1 MSSSLVV
8 VSAAD
13 REALLEEIA
22 RIVRYLDRIPETPLI
37 DVAYTCSLT
46 KGAERLSLVV
56 DNVAD
61 LRARLVSA
69 HGRLSSPTMKR
80 VRDKSGTY
88 YFEDHLLGE
97 GKGKLAFVYPG
108 VMSFYPDMLRDLA
121 IDFSECRSAFDE
133 LEEAMAGSA
142 EFSPSS
148 FVFPPAA
155 YYRHDADIF
164 RSGAYAQALV
174 AVYSACVG
182 MTRLLRSYGL
192 NPDGVVGFAGGDLA
206 AMMRS
211 GAAGESRPRT
221 ERVRAIS
228 EIYRIVDK
236 AVNHAGLPESA
247 LVTVLLRNEEAQAK
261 LGETLAS
268 FPEGKVQL
276 ALDLSPRQK
285 TFAIEPDFADTATAA
300 FTAAGIRS
308 MLLALDRPFNTPKCE
323 SLVPAILK
331 FATSW
336 MKETPSTAVYSCA
349 TAEPVPATLA
359 AARKDTAG
367 RWSRPVLFA
376 DTVRRMYAD
385 GYRVFVEVGPRGLMT
400 SFVEDTLKGME
411 HAAVATNSIHRR
423 GLLQL
428 QHAVAQLIALGAD
441 MDISSAFAGFGPR
454 KIDFDASM
462 LPPVRRE
469 AEMLLSRRFP
479 RLSLLTDVAFGAP
492 SVMSEPKGRGAKVAA
507 RQAAIE
513 AQSRRQRQFESG
525 AMNPMVSDADTI
537 AHTPG
542 VSIELKKTF
551 RISDAPF
558 IGDFSIGTSQLSYS
572 DPNLRGLV
580 LLTVPVALEIM
591 AEAASMLAPG
601 RATLVAIEDVNSLR
615 NAVFT
620 KGALTLF
627 IKAERV
633 ASGDRERSAIKVFV
647 RDDRPDSAYT
657 AANVSATFILAKEYP
672 EPAPLDIV
680 HHSKPRT
687 VHWSGREVYPSRV
700 CSGKRLRNITFVE
713 TWSES
718 GVDYTVQVP
727 QVADVVRFTRF
738 PNWTVN
744 PLLFGSVVS
753 GFPLWRSHERFP
765 GACSFPFRCR
775 RIDFLGP
782 QPKEGSEV
790 KCYMRLTG
798 VTPTSQISDISV
810 SGGNG
815 VTLMR
820 ISGWEELC
828 ERVNPEY
835 RDLVMQPATSFIT
848 RKLGWDFI
856 GNPATDVATAYVT
869 DVPYHLFEKGDEIWL
884 KTFSHI
890 VLCNQERLQLADKT
904 GSAARRTEWLFGR
917 IAAKEAVRRYLKD
930 FHQARWSYADV
941 EIMAD
946 DKGKPYALGDWK
958 EFLQSDLDIAI
969 AHTAQFIVAVAA
981 ANARVGVD
989 VESAGRNL
997 SEEFAAGVFMPEE
1010 LELAA
1015 QSASAAQS
1023 IIRFWCAKE
1032 AVSKALGTGIRYS
1045 PKEMNVQSYQADT
1058 GVLAM
1063 RLSGEW
1069 EKAFPQFKGR
1079 DINVTVRNL
1088 HEHALAFCFIPS
1100 TMFPRD

>member
-13 REALLEEIA
+13 RDALLEEIA
-22 RIVRYLDRIPETPLI
+22 RIVRYLDRMPETPLV
-37 DVAYTCSLT
+37 DVAYTCSLQ
-46 KGAERLSLVV
+46 KGAERIAFVV
-56 DNVAD
+56 DQVSD

-69 HGRLSSPTMKR
+69 HARLSSPAMKR
-80 VRDKSGTY
+80 IRDKSGTY
-88 YFEDHLLGE
+88 YFEDHLLGD

-121 IDFSECRSAFDE
+121 IDFAEVRGAFDE
-133 LEEAMAGSA
+133 LEEAMVGNE
-142 EFSPSS
+142 EFAPSS

-164 RSGAYAQALV
+164 SSGAYAQALV
-174 AVYSACVG
+174 AVYSAGVG
-182 MTRLLRSYGL
+182 MTRLLRSFGL
-192 NPDGVVGFAGGDLA
+192 NPDGVVGSAGGDLA

-247 LVTVLLRNEEAQAK
+247 VVTVLLRAEEALPK
-261 LGETLAS
+261 LEETLAS
-268 FPEGKVQL
+268 FPEGKVTL
-276 ALDLSPRQK
+276 VLDLSPRQK
-285 TFAIEPDFADTATAA
+285 TYAIDPDFADTAAAA
-300 FTAAGIRS
+300 FAAAGIRS
-308 MLLALDRPFNTPKCE
+308 MRLALDRPFNTPKSA
-323 SLVPAILK
+323 SLVPWILR
-331 FATSW
+331 FATNW
-336 MKETPSTAVYSCA
+336 MREKPTIEVYSCA
-349 TAEPVPATLA
+349 TAEPVPATLP
-359 AARKDTAG
+359 AARKDTAE
-367 RWSRPVLFA
+367 RWSRPILFA

-400 SFVEDTLKGME
+400 SFVEDTLKGNE

-428 QHAVAQLIALGAD
+428 QHAVAQLIALGAE
-441 MDISSAFAGFGPR
+441 MEISSAFAGYAPR
-454 KIDFDASM
+454 RLDFDATM
-462 LPPVRRE
+462 PPPVRRE

-479 RLSLLTDVAFGAP
+479 RLSLLSDVAFGTVSAM
-492 SVMSEPKGRGAKVAA
+492 VEPKGRGAKVAA
-507 RQAAIE
+507 RQAAID
-513 AQSRRQRQFESG
+513 AQNRRQRQFESG
-525 AMNPMVSDADTI
+525 AMNPLVSDADTVSQ
-537 AHTPG
+537 TPG

-591 AEAASMLAPG
+591 AETASMLAPG
-601 RATLVAIEDVNSLR
+601 RATLVAVEDVSLLR
-615 NAVFT
+615 NAVFV

-627 IKAERV
+627 VKAERI
-633 ASGDRERSAIKVFV
+633 ASGDPERSAVKVFV

-657 AANVSATFILAKEYP
+657 AANLSATFILAKEYP
-672 EPAPLDIV
+672 APAPLDIV
-680 HHSKPRT
+680 HHSKPRS
-687 VHWSGREVYPSRV
+687 VHWSGREVYPSRL
-700 CSGKRLRNITFVE
+700 CSGRRLRNITFVE

-718 GVDYTVQVP
+718 GLDYTVQVP
-727 QVADVVRFTRF
+727 QLSDAVRFTRF

-744 PLLFGSVVS
+744 PLLLGSVVS

-765 GACSFPFRCR
+765 GACSFPFHCR

-782 QPKEGSEV
+782 LPKEGSEV

-798 VTPTSQISDISV
+798 VTSSSQISDIAV

-815 VTLMR
+815 VALMT

-869 DVPYHLFEKGDEIWL
+869 GIPYRLFEKGDEIWL

-890 VLCNQERLQLADKT
+890 VLCNQERLQFADKS
-904 GSAARRTEWLFGR
+904 GSAARRVEWLFGR

-946 DKGKPYALGDWK
+946 DMGKPYALGDWK
-958 EFLQSDLDIAI
+958 EYLQSDLDIAI
-969 AHTAQFIVAVAA
+969 AHTSEFVVAVAA

-989 VESAGRNL
+989 VEQSGRNL

-1015 QSASAAQS
+1015 QSASSNQA

-1045 PKEMNVQSYQADT
+1045 PKEMNVESYQADT

-1063 RLSGEW
+1063 RLNGEW
-1069 EKAFPQFKGR
+1069 VKAFPQFKGR
-1079 DINVTVRNL
+1079 DINVIVRNL

-1100 TMFPRD
+1100 AMFPRD

>member
-1 MSSSLVV
+1 MSSSLVI

-22 RIVRYLDRIPETPLI
+22 RIVRYLDRMPESPLV
-37 DVAYTCSLT
+37 DVSYTCSLA
-46 KGAERLSLVV
+46 KGPERLALVV
-56 DNVAD
+56 DTVAE

-69 HGRLSSPTMKR
+69 HGRLSSPEMKR
-80 VRDKSGTY
+80 IRDKSGTY
-88 YFEDHLLGE
+88 YFENHLLGE
-97 GKGKLAFVYPG
+97 GKGRLAFVYPG

-121 IDFSECRSAFDE
+121 IGFSEVRGAFDE
-133 LEEAMAGSA
+133 LEEAMAGNA
-142 EFSPSS
+142 AFSPSS
-148 FVFPPAA
+148 FIFPPAA

-164 RSGAYAQALV
+164 RSGAYAEALV
-174 AVYSACVG
+174 SVYSACVG
-182 MTRLLRSYGL
+182 MTRLLNSCGL
-192 NPDGVVGFAGGDLA
+192 NPDGVVGFGGGDLA
-206 AMMRS
+206 AMVRS
-211 GAAGESRPRT
+211 GAGGTRPRP

-236 AVNHAGLPESA
+236 AVNHAGLPECA
-247 LVTVLLRNEEAQAK
+247 LVTVLLRSDESLPKLEA
-261 LGETLAS
+261 TLAA
-268 FPEGKVQL
+268 FPPDKVLL

-285 TFAIEPDFADTATAA
+285 TYAIDPNFADEAA
-300 FTAAGIRS
+300 SAFAAAGIRS
-308 MLLALDRPFNTPKCE
+308 MRLALDRPFNTPKCE
-323 SLVPAILK
+323 SLVPAILRI
-331 FATSW
+331 ASIW
-336 MKETPSTAVYSCA
+336 MKEKPSTEVWSCA
-349 TAEPVPATLA
+349 TAEPVPATLP

-367 RWSRPVLFA
+367 RWSRPVRFA

-400 SFVEDTLKGME
+400 SFVEDTLKGNE
-411 HAAVATNSIHRR
+411 HAAIATNSIHRR

-441 MDISSAFAGFGPR
+441 MDISSAFAGYGPR
-454 KIDFDASM
+454 RLDFDATM
-462 LPPVRRE
+462 PPPVRRE
-469 AEMLLSRRFP
+469 TEMLLSRRFP
-479 RLSLLTDVAFGAP
+479 RLSLLSELTLGAA
-492 SVMSEPKGRGAKVAA
+492 SAMVEPKGRGAKVAA
-507 RQAAIE
+507 RQAAID
-513 AQSRRQRQFESG
+513 AQNRRQRQFDSG
-525 AMNPMVSDADTI
+525 AMNPLVSDADTI
-537 AHTPG
+537 SHTPG

-591 AEAASMLAPG
+591 AETASMLAPG
-601 RATLVAIEDVNSLR
+601 RATLVAIEDVVSLR
-615 NAVFT
+615 NAVFS

-627 IKAERV
+627 VKAERV
-633 ASGDRERSAIKVFV
+633 ASGDPERSAVKVFV

-657 AANVSATFILAKEYP
+657 AANLSATFILAKEYP
-672 EPAPLDIV
+672 APAPIDIV

-687 VHWSGREVYPSRV
+687 VHWSGREVYPSRL
-700 CSGKRLRNITFVE
+700 CFGRRLRNITFVE

-718 GVDYTVQVP
+718 GLDYTVQVP
-727 QVADVVRFTRF
+727 QVADAVRFTRF

-744 PLLFGSVVS
+744 PLLLGSVVS
-753 GFPLWRSHERFP
+753 GFSLWRSHERFP
-765 GACSFPFRCR
+765 GAYSFPFRCR

-782 QPKEGSEV
+782 LPKEGSDV

-815 VTLMR
+815 VTLLR
-820 ISGWEELC
+820 LSGWEELC

-848 RKLGWDFI
+848 RKLGWQFI

-869 DVPYHLFEKGDEIWL
+869 GIPYHLFEKADEIWL

-904 GSAARRTEWLFGR
+904 GSAARRAEWLFGR

-946 DKGKPYALGDWK
+946 DMGKPYALGDWR
-958 EFLQSDLDIAI
+958 EYQQAELDIAI
-969 AHTAQFIVAVAA
+969 AHTSEFVVAVAA

-989 VESAGRNL
+989 VEQAGRNL

-1015 QSASAAQS
+1015 QSASAAQA

-1045 PKEMNVQSYQADT
+1045 PREMNVKSYQADS
-1058 GVLAM
+1058 GALAM
-1063 RLSGEW
+1063 RLTGEW

-1079 DINVTVRNL
+1079 DIDVTVRNL
-1088 HEHALAFCFIPS
+1088 NEHALAFCFIPS
-1100 TMFPRD
+1100 AMFPRD

>member
-22 RIVRYLDRIPETPLI
+22 RVVRYLDRMPETPLVDI
-37 DVAYTCSLT
+37 AYTCSLA
-46 KGAERLSLVV
+46 KGAERLALVV
-56 DNVAD
+56 DSIPE

-69 HGRLSSPTMKR
+69 HGRLSSPTMNR
-80 VRDKSGTY
+80 IRDKSGTY
-88 YFEDHLLGE
+88 YFSEHLLGE

-121 IDFSECRSAFDE
+121 IGTRECRSAFDE
-133 LEEAMAGSA
+133 LEEAMAGDA

-148 FVFPPAA
+148 FIYPPAA

-164 RSGAYAQALV
+164 SSGAYAQALV

-182 MTRLLRSYGL
+182 MTRLLKSYGL
-192 NPDGVVGFAGGDLA
+192 TPDGVVGFAGGDLA
-206 AMMRS
+206 TMVMS
-211 GAAGESRPRT
+211 GAAGESRPRPD
-221 ERVRAIS
+221 RVRAIS

-236 AVNHAGLPESA
+236 AVDHAGLPETVM
-247 LVTVLLRNEEAQAK
+247 VTVLLRPDGEAK
-261 LGETLAS
+261 LQETLAA
-268 FPEGKVQL
+268 FPEGKVEL

-285 TFAIEPDFADTATAA
+285 TYAIEPAFADKAIEA

-308 MLLALDRPFNTPKCE
+308 MRLALNRPFNTPQCA

-331 FATSW
+331 FTTKW
-336 MKETPSTAVYSCA
+336 MKEKPSIEVYSCS
-349 TAEPVPATLA
+349 TAEPVPSTLA
-359 AARKDTAG
+359 AARKDTAE
-367 RWSRPVLFA
+367 RWSRPVRFA
-376 DTVRRMYAD
+376 DTVRRMYED
-385 GYRVFVEVGPRGLMT
+385 GYRVFVEAGPRGLMT
-400 SFVEDTLKGME
+400 SFIEDTLKGSE
-411 HAAVATNSIHRR
+411 HAAVAVNSIHRR

-428 QHAVAQLIALGAD
+428 QHAVAQLLALGAE
-441 MDISSAFAGFGPR
+441 MDISPAFADFNPR
-454 KIDFDASM
+454 RIDFDSAVAPS
-462 LPPVRRE
+462 VRRE

-479 RLSLLTDVAFGAP
+479 RLSLLSEIPLESA
-492 SVMSEPKGRGAKVAA
+492 SVMAEPKGHGAKVAA
-507 RQAAIE
+507 RQAAIA
-513 AQSRRQRQFESG
+513 AQNRKHRQFDFG
-525 AMNPMVSDADTI
+525 AVNPLVSDADTLE
-537 AHTPG
+537 HTPG
-542 VSIELKKTF
+542 IAIELKKIF
-551 RISDAPF
+551 RLSDAPF
-558 IGDFSIGTSQLSYS
+558 IGDFAIGTSQLSYS
-572 DPNLRGLV
+572 DPNLRGLT

-601 RATLVAIEDVNSLR
+601 RSVVAIEDLAYSR

-627 IKAERV
+627 IKADRV
-633 ASGDRERSAIKVFV
+633 ASGTPGLTAIRVMV

-657 AANVSATFILAKEYP
+657 SANLSATIVMASEYP
-672 EPAPLDIV
+672 EPEPLDV
-680 HHSKPRT
+680 ERHSKPRT
-687 VHWSGREVYPSRV
+687 VHWSGRDVYPARV
-700 CSGKRLRNITFVE
+700 CAGKRLRNIVFVE

-718 GVDYTVQVP
+718 GVDYSVKVP
-727 QVADVVRFTRF
+727 PIADMVAHTRF
-738 PNWTVN
+738 PNWIVN
-744 PLLFGSVVS
+744 PLLLGSIVS
-753 GFPLWRSHERFP
+753 GFHLWRSHERFP
-765 GACSFPFRCR
+765 GAYSFPFRCR
-775 RIDFLGP
+775 RIDFRSAP
-782 QPKEGSEV
+782 PMEGSEI

-798 VTPTSQISDISV
+798 VTPTSQVSDITV

-815 VTLMR
+815 RVVMS

-848 RKLGWDFI
+848 QKLGWDFI
-856 GNPATDVATAYVT
+856 GNPSTDVATAYVT
-869 DVPYHLFEKGDEIWL
+869 DVPYPLFEKTDEIWL
-884 KTFSHI
+884 KTFAHI
-890 VLCNQERLQLADKT
+890 VLCNQERRQFADKT
-904 GSAARRTEWLFGR
+904 GSASRRTEWLFGR

-946 DKGKPYALGDWK
+946 DKGKPYALGDWQ
-958 EFLQSDLDIAI
+958 EYLHSEIDIAI
-969 AHTAQFIVAVAA
+969 AHTAQFIVAIAA

-989 VESAGRNL
+989 VESASRNL
-997 SEEFAAGVFMPEE
+997 SEEFAAGVFLPEE

-1015 QSASAAQS
+1015 QSATAAQA

-1045 PKEMNVQSYQADT
+1045 PKEMNVVSYQADS
-1058 GVLAM
+1058 GALAV
-1063 RLSGEW
+1063 RLNGEW

-1088 HEHALAFCFIPS
+1088 HEHALAFCFIPA
-1100 TMFPRD
+1100 TMLPKG